1 MAVQMKATPAV
12 NIVDVIYGSNGFARK
27 LVEAVIQ
34 QQADAIL
41 EMLIDNQE
49 DLTEELGRREIFNHL
64 AGVKEA
70 ARDML
75 ADIVADITRGV
86 HLELEKV
93 IVKPV
98 VTSIQYNP
106 VDGMVDDASV
116 VVDVK
121 FVD

>member
-27 LVEAVIQ
+27 LVETVIQ

-41 EMLIDNQE
+41 EMLIDTQE
-49 DLTEELGRREIFNHL
+49 ALISELGRREILEHL
-64 AGVKEA
+64 ASVKAA

-75 ADIVADITRGV
+75 VDVVADIERGIEE
-86 HLELEKV
+86 ELTKV
-93 IVKPV
+93 IIKPV
-98 VTSIQYNP
+98 VTTIQYNP
-106 VDGMVDDASV
+106 TDGMVDDATV
-116 VVDVK
+116 VLDVQ